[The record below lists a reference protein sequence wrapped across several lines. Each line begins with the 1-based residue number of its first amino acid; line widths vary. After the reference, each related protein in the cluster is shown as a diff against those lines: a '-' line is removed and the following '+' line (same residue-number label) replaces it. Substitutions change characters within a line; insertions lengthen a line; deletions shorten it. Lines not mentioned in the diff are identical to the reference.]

1 MNKVLA
7 LLKRYALFFV
17 LLIVYAGL
25 FVKTPEIG
33 QTAMGIT
40 LKNVKEMLIVVAPI
54 FLLLGLLDIWVER
67 DTMMKYMGENSGII
81 GVVLAF
87 LLGSMAA
94 GPLYGAFPLAAM
106 LLKKGSKFSNVYI
119 LLGAWSTTKIP
130 LIMFEASSM
139 GLEFMLVRLA
149 LNLVGIV
156 AIALIIDKVLSKEE
170 KAEIIEKAADL

>member
-40 LKNVKEMLIVVAPI
+40 LKNVKEMLIVVPPI

>member
-40 LKNVKEMLIVVAPI
+40 LKNVKEMLIVVPPI

-94 GPLYGAFPLAAM
+94 GPLYGSFPLAAM

>member
-1 MNKVLA
+1 
-7 LLKRYALFFV
+7 
-17 LLIVYAGL
+17 
-25 FVKTPEIG
+25 
-33 QTAMGIT
+33 
-40 LKNVKEMLIVVAPI
+40 
-54 FLLLGLLDIWVER
+54 
-67 DTMMKYMGENSGII
+67 MMKYMGENSGII

-139 GLEFMLVRLA
+139 GLEFMLVRLG

-156 AIALIIDKVLSKEE
+156 AIALIIDKLLSKEE